1 MKRQYHSMLLS
12 PTLSKPLW
20 VGKQQQRRR
29 SRTPVPLLLPG
40 MRLWQPRGL
49 PNKNQGWDQCCFTH
63 QPSPSS
69 KESKTQPTWQPA
81 LSFGNELSRLE
92 SWEQPA
98 GFFPKSPVTKQL
110 AGALREEIFSA
121 ATDQVATTQPL
132 SVHLWHPACL
142 GRNADSTP
150 KAAPF
155 QSTSFPSN
163 STGITIRYC
172 NIIS

>member
-1 MKRQYHSMLLS
+1 MLLS
-12 PTLSKPLW
+12 PTLSNPI
-20 VGKQQQRRR
+20 QSR
-29 SRTPVPLLLPG
+29 SGWESSNNAGGPVPPSHCCY
-40 MRLWQPRGL
+40 
-49 PNKNQGWDQCCFTH
+49 QGCGSGSH
-63 QPSPSS
+63 V
-69 KESKTQPTWQPA
+69 
-81 LSFGNELSRLE
+81 G
-92 SWEQPA
+92 
-98 GFFPKSPVTKQL
+98 FPKTTRAGISAVSPTSPLHLPRKAKPSLLGSQPFPSETSCPGRRAGSNQLDFFQSPVTKQL

-132 SVHLWHPACL
+132 SVHLRHPACP